1 MLIIVYIKFN
11 LGQFHAAQLIINKGF
26 DDTEK
31 NRSFLIALLDIL
43 ENAKAVLSSEAA
55 MQSDTAASSYII
67 QFAMKLFIIADN
79 EEKAGQSS
87 KKTARLFILA
97 SQFLQ
102 LLEDV
107 GGISSEIENKIKYA
121 KYKAAEITRRENE
134 NNINVDH
141 GKTEGTS
148 STPPLD
154 ATKGSSSPNHSP
166 SISST
171 HLPFAP
177 PSIPHVSESFTFT
190 APIIATSLPSYS
202 GSFAPM
208 LPSSTTSPSNIS
220 SMDWNE
226 AEKHARFAISAIQF
240 EDRDTAIRELE
251 KSLAI
256 LSNVNIK

>member
-1 MLIIVYIKFN
+1 LPIIVYIKFN

-79 EEKAGQSS
+79 EEKASQSS

-134 NNINVDH
+134 SNINVDH
-141 GKTEGTS
+141 GKIKGTS
-148 STPPLD
+148 SPPLD
-154 ATKGSSSPNHSP
+154 ATKDSSPNRSP
-166 SISST
+166 SISSP
-171 HLPFAP
+171 HLPSAP
-177 PSIPHVSESFTFT
+177 LSIPHVSESFTFT

-208 LPSSTTSPSNIS
+208 LSSSTTSPSNIS